1 MPKDRYLSDAQ
12 VIKHTLQSVKS
23 FPCLISSSLGT
34 KLQSKHN
41 QFLGQCS
48 EKYSKFQNHKY
59 FRKKNL
65 FKLI

>member
-1 MPKDRYLSDAQ
+1 AQ

-59 FRKKNL
+59 FRK
-65 FKLI
+65 